1 MSVVLEGV
9 HLYRSFGGKRKW
21 LRQPKPKLHAVSD
34 VSLQLY
40 QGQTL
45 GLVGESGCGK
55 STLARLLVGLDQ
67 PSSGSVYY
75 QSRDLVDIKR
85 EDVRWLRRHIQFV
98 FQDPLSSLNPRKT
111 VRQILETPL
120 RHLLDFTPSERQSRV
135 QELMHALHLR
145 PEFLDR
151 YPHEFS
157 GGQSQR
163 IGIARALAAE
173 PRVLILDEP
182 VSALDVSVQAQIL
195 DLLRRLKAEL
205 SLTYL
210 FISHDLAVV
219 ENLCDSV
226 AVMYSGQL
234 VESASRQQLFNNPK
248 HPYTRVLLS
257 SIPMAAPKKPSF
269 VRLQGELPNPADAP
283 RGCAFA
289 PRCYRAQA
297 RCHESRPPLQSLTT
311 PEWKVACFFPE
322 DSHYR

>member
-9 HLYRSFGGKRKW
+9 HLYRSFGGRRKW

-34 VSLQLY
+34 VSLQLHH
-40 QGQTL
+40 GQTL

-75 QSRDLVDIKR
+75 QGRDLVELKR
-85 EDVRWLRRHIQFV
+85 EDVCWLRRHIQFV

-120 RHLLDFTPSERQSRV
+120 RHLLDLTPSERQSRV
-135 QELMHALHLR
+135 QELMHELHLS

-163 IGIARALAAE
+163 IVIARALAAE

-195 DLLRRLKAEL
+195 NLLRRLKAEL
-205 SLTYL
+205 DLTYL

-219 ENLCDSV
+219 ENMCDSV
-226 AVMYSGQL
+226 AVMYSGRL
-234 VESASRQQLFNNPK
+234 VESASRQHLFRNPK
-248 HPYTRVLLS
+248 HPYTRLLLS
-257 SIPMAAPKKPSF
+257 SVPMAGPQKAGT
-269 VRLQGELPNPADAP
+269 VRLRGELPDPADPP

-289 PRCYRAQA
+289 PRCYRAEA
-297 RCHESRPPLQSLTT
+297 RCHESQPPLQSLAA
-311 PEWKVACFFPE
+311 PGWKVACFFPE
-322 DSHYR
+322 DT